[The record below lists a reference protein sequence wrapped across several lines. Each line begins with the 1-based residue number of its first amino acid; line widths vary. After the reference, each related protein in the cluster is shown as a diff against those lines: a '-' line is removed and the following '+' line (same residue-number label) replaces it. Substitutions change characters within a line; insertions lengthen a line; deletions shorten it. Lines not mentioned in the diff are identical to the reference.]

1 MPRATRS
8 PSPRPAPQPDL
19 GPLTQA
25 LEPLSHLPRLTHLII
40 KNCKQFACSIDPLD
54 VLETLEYLSLSGSP
68 LISGDINKLPQ
79 GLQVLD
85 ITFTDNEANFVED
98 IPRFLEERGSKCR
111 LRSDNRYS
119 ATSPSSSP
127 RSSRSAS
134 PHSPRDSRVEL
145 SPKELKIQKAREG
158 WEAAK
163 RKMIADSKAGKKR
176 PDREET
182 S

>member
-1 MPRATRS
+1 M
-8 PSPRPAPQPDL
+8 

-54 VLETLEYLSLSGSP
+54 GLETLEYLSLSGSP

-119 ATSPSSSP
+119 ATSPASSRSSSP
-127 RSSRSAS
+127 I
-134 PHSPRDSRVEL
+134 SPRDSRVEL

-176 PDREET
+176 SAREET

>member
-8 PSPRPAPQPDL
+8 PSPRPAPQPEL

-25 LEPLSHLPRLTHLII
+25 LEPLSHLPRLTHLTI
-40 KNCKQFACSIDPLD
+40 KNCQHFACSIDPLD

-68 LISGDINKLPQ
+68 LISGDINQLPQ

-85 ITFTDNEANFVED
+85 ITSTDNEANFAED
-98 IPRFLEERGSKCR
+98 IPRFLEERGGKCR
-111 LRSDNRYS
+111 LRSDNKYS
-119 ATSPSSSP
+119 ASSPASSP
-127 RSSRSAS
+127 RSAS
-134 PHSPRDSRVEL
+134 PSSPRDSRVQL
-145 SPKELKIQKAREG
+145 SPKELKAQKAREG

-163 RKMIADSKAGKKR
+163 KKMIADSKSGKAR
-176 PDREET
+176 SAREGM